1 MPADIENSSPTQNTT
16 GTGEAPSDE
25 RVPGRQVDREPRSRG
40 RRLASSARQAVVMLV
55 ALAVLLGIIYP
66 LFILGIGQ
74 AFFHHQAN
82 GSLIVQNGTI
92 VGSELIGQP
101 FTGPGYFWSR
111 PSATSPVPYNADAS
125 SGSNLG
131 PTNPALLKAISDRIA
146 ALRAADPGNNAPVP
160 IDLVTASGSGLDPQI
175 SPAAAE
181 YQVARVARAR
191 GISVDTVRNLVEKY
205 TAGRQLGFLGEPRV
219 NVLQLNLALDA
230 LGK

>member
-1 MPADIENSSPTQNTT
+1 
-16 GTGEAPSDE
+16 
-25 RVPGRQVDREPRSRG
+25 
-40 RRLASSARQAVVMLV
+40 
-55 ALAVLLGIIYP
+55 
-66 LFILGIGQ
+66 
-74 AFFHHQAN
+74 
-82 GSLIVQNGTI
+82 
-92 VGSELIGQP
+92 
-101 FTGPGYFWSR
+101 
-111 PSATSPVPYNADAS
+111 
-125 SGSNLG
+125 
-131 PTNPALLKAISDRIA
+131 LLKAISDRIA